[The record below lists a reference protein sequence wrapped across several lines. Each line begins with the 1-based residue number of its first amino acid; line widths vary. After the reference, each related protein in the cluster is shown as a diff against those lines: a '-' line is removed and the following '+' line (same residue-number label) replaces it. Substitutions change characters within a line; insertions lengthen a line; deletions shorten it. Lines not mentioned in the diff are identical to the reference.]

1 MINFRKILEEGR
13 CLESRG
19 CNACATCMCALAED
33 AIEEIE
39 RLREALKRI
48 SEIEDQYLSG
58 DWQEIDEARNI
69 ATSALEGSSYGN
81 KIHKQGEA

>member
-1 MINFRKILEEGR
+1 MNKLQADNTIGRLE
-13 CLESRG
+13 
-19 CNACATCMCALAED
+19 A
-33 AIEEIE
+33 EIE